1 MKHPVLGVLSIL
13 SISVYAATLP
23 GHVDNAP
30 LLVKRQVYPEDSPAD
45 SMNQSPES
53 VGEPFDFSPSELG
66 MMQTDANPSTPD
78 SHGDPD
84 INTDPSTPDSHG
96 DPDSNADP
104 STSDSHGDPDS
115 NADPS
120 TSNSHG
126 NPGSDTN
133 LSTLGVYGDSD
144 SDSSSD
150 TDDGTDPFP
159 EEQGAASHSLDGS
172 SSSYDMARPSFIA
185 PISNDMST
193 PFGYHRA
200 QKHKVAHRHGAG

>member
-133 LSTLGVYGDSD
+133 LSTLGVLEIVIVIVVVIQMMAQIHFRRSKELLHIH
-144 SDSSSD
+144 SM
-150 TDDGTDPFP
+150 DP
-159 EEQGAASHSLDGS
+159 ARLMIWLD
-172 SSSYDMARPSFIA
+172 P
-185 PISNDMST
+185 
-193 PFGYHRA
+193 
-200 QKHKVAHRHGAG
+200 VL